1 MSSDR
6 TAHFA
11 RGNRTSSRLDAKS
24 DDAFCGEN
32 VEVTVISPLFN
43 ESESLS
49 ELVRRISES
58 LCHRQFEIILV
69 DDGSTDDSWET
80 IRQLVA
86 DNPLHVTG
94 LRHRRNFGKAEALVT
109 GFAEARG
116 HYVVTI
122 DADLQDDPAEIPAL
136 IYKLESGYDL
146 VSGWKQNR
154 RDPISKTL
162 PSRFFNFAAQATSG
176 LKLHDFNCGLKAY
189 RREVTDTM
197 NLYGELHRFI
207 PILAHAEGYRITEIP
222 VTHYPREHG
231 KSKYGWGRLAK
242 GALDL
247 LTVIVLTRYLRRPG
261 HFFGGIGLLAG
272 TLGGITLAYL
282 SFMKVVFNQPISSR
296 PLFFFGILAVLF
308 SGQMITTGIIGELV
322 LRHNR
327 SGSQSSFRTS
337 NKSAIEEKRID

>member
-1 MSSDR
+1 MDRNPPARESSMSSDR

-11 RGNRTSSRLDAKS
+11 RGNRISSRLDAET
-24 DDAFCGEN
+24 DDVLSSEK

-58 LCHRQFEIILV
+58 LGRRRFEIILV

-86 DNPLHVTG
+86 EDPIRVAG
-94 LRHRRNFGKAEALVT
+94 LRHRRNFGKAEALAT

-116 HYVVTI
+116 QYVVTI

-136 IYKLESGYDL
+136 IQKLESGYDL
-146 VSGWKQNR
+146 VSGWKQDR

-189 RREVTDTM
+189 RREVTDTI

-207 PILAHAEGYRITEIP
+207 PILAHAEGYRVAEIP
-222 VTHYPREHG
+222 VTHHPREYG
-231 KSKYGWGRLAK
+231 KSKYGWGRIAK

-247 LTVIVLTRYLRRPG
+247 ITVVLLTRYFKRPA
-261 HFFGGIGLLAG
+261 HMFGGLGFLFGGVGGLILSYFAYIKLVLNEDIG
-272 TLGGITLAYL
+272 T
-282 SFMKVVFNQPISSR
+282 R
-296 PLFFFGILAVLF
+296 PLFFLGMLLVIFGVQLCSIGLL
-308 SGQMITTGIIGELV
+308 GELII
-322 LRHNR
+322 
-327 SGSQSSFRTS
+327 SSK
-337 NKSAIEEKRID
+337 NGKR